1 MYLFSY
7 SFGMATIGNFSTKVN
22 LKYFVSIGI
31 ILSALF
37 YMSFSFFYLITHL
50 FNYVFVVIM
59 MCFNGFFQSTGWPGV
74 VGIVGNWFGKG
85 KRGLLMGFWAVNS
98 NIGNIIALVM
108 CNILDQEHHASWTTN
123 FLTTGGFTLIIALIC
138 LIFLK

>member
-1 MYLFSY
+1 
-7 SFGMATIGNFSTKVN
+7 MATIGNLSTKIN

-31 ILSALF
+31 ILSSIF
-37 YMSFSFFYLITHL
+37 YMSFSILYCISHV

-59 MCFNGFFQSTGWPGV
+59 MCLNGYFQCTGWPGV

-98 NIGNIIALVM
+98 NIGNIFALVI
-108 CNILDQEHHASWTTN
+108 CNIFDQTY
-123 FLTTGGFTLIIALIC
+123 
-138 LIFLK
+138 